1 MNAKQATEN
10 LDGIT
15 KHIEHTERVRLAALA
30 EVGKAADVTRDE
42 NCVAAI
48 EHICA
53 AHRILANN
61 NPDGQFVGSVENTYA
76 TQPPI
81 SNEFVEAGCEK
92 FSA

>member
-15 KHIEHTERVRLAALA
+15 KHIENAERVRLAALA
-30 EVGKAADVTRDE
+30 EVGKAVTATETE

-61 NPDGQFVGSVENTYA
+61 NPDGQFVGGVENTYA
-76 TQPPI
+76 KQPPI
-81 SNEFVEAGCEK
+81 SNEFVEAGCER